1 MKTVLITGAS
11 SGIGLATAQEFL
23 NRGYQVVAVVRQ
35 SQSLNKLAEQF
46 GSQLKLISCDLFN
59 FKQIE
64 NLSTQLNDL
73 NIRQIDVL
81 VNNAGQAVAGP
92 FSEQNFQEIETTIQ
106 LNVVALMKV
115 TQVLIPYL
123 IQSAGRIIN
132 ISSVSGK
139 QGTPFLAAYCASKHA
154 IEGFSESLRRELNI
168 YGVRVCLVGP
178 GSVKTPIWTK
188 GFADIKERYAQSDYA
203 ESFARF
209 IQFAAEESSQ
219 ALEPTEVV
227 KDIIH
232 AAESNCPKI
241 RYAPIPR
248 KWKNW
253 YLPQLFPLTIM
264 DRLVIMMLGLKRRLK
279 C

>member
-188 GFADIKERYAQSDYA
+188 GFVDIKERYAQSDYA

-219 ALEPTEVV
+219 ALEPIEVV

-232 AAESNCPKI
+232 AAESKCPKI

-264 DRLVIMMLGLKRRLK
+264 DRLVIMILGLKRRSK